1 MAGMATDP
9 NSTYP
14 KPAVAWMAV
23 AVLMLAYTF
32 SFIDRL
38 ILSLLVEPIK
48 QDLGLSDVQIS
59 LLQGFSF
66 ALFYTLAGIP
76 VGRLVDSRG
85 RTTIVAI
92 GVALWST
99 MTAVTALAQQYWQL
113 FLARAGVGVGEAT
126 LVPAAYSMISDLF
139 APDRRG
145 LALGI
150 FSSGTSVGAGL
161 ALIIGGYAISLISDA
176 GERTLPLVGALE
188 PWRLAFIYVGLP
200 GLLVALLIKAVPE
213 PARRFSAWA
222 SDSDARKAIP
232 LNEIVAHYRRHARA
246 VVLHH
251 AGMSLS
257 AMAAYGIMSWA
268 PAMLMRTQ
276 GWNAADVG
284 LSVGSSILIAGTAGV
299 IGGGWLGDAWARRGR
314 GAGRINAAFVS
325 MIIAATGAAL
335 YPLQESAVAI
345 VAAFMLAMLGAFMVI
360 GCGAAALLDIMPNR
374 LRGQATAVYFFVISL
389 AGIGLGP
396 TAVAVCTDYVFGDP
410 AAVRYSLLI
419 VPTAGFAVA
428 AACFLAARRP
438 FARSLGLV
446 QARGIKGNQ
455 EIRPVRPSRRPCR

>member
-1 MAGMATDP
+1 MAGTAADP

-176 GERTLPLVGALE
+176 GERTLPLVGALA

-213 PARRFSAWA
+213 PARRFSARA

-276 GWNAADVG
+276 GWNPADVG

-314 GAGRINAAFVS
+314 SAGRINAAFVS

-335 YPLQESAVAI
+335 YPLQDSAVAI
-345 VAAFMLAMLGAFMVI
+345 VAGLMLAMLGAFMVI

-428 AACFLAARRP
+428 AACFRAARRP
-438 FARSLGLV
+438 FARIPGLV
-446 QARGIKGNQ
+446 QA
-455 EIRPVRPSRRPCR
+455 